1 MAPEY
6 ALNGLLHKKDVYG
19 FGVLIMEIIMG
30 SQAMT
35 RFPSFGESC
44 FLVHLS
50 LGGKND
56 IELIN

>member
-6 ALNGLLHKKDVYG
+6 ALNGLLHKKDVHG

-35 RFPSFGESC
+35 TLF
-44 FLVHLS
+44 FLW
-50 LGGKND
+50 
-56 IELIN
+56 

>member
-35 RFPSFGESC
+35 MLF
-44 FLVHLS
+44 FLW
-50 LGGKND
+50 
-56 IELIN
+56 